1 MHGTE
6 IEGQGASQ
14 GKEAQKKTG
23 MSLVGMEL
31 SISADMGRGLVSV
44 VAGGV
49 PVGQVSVQGLCS

>member
-14 GKEAQKKTG
+14 GKEAQKTG
-23 MSLVGMEL
+23 MSLVELMEL
-31 SISADMGRGLVSV
+31 SISADMGWGLVSV